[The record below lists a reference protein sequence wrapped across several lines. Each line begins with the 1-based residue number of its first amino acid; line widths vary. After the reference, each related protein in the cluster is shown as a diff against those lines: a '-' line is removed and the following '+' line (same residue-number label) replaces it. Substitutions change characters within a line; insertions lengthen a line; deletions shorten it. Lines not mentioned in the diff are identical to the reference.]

1 MGQYVIS
8 YDLHQEGRD
17 YEKIKAGIFSLK
29 DYVKILESVW
39 LVNHP
44 YTAAEVREHMKV
56 FMDGNDSIMVIEI
69 GAGWATWKCSAAA
82 NNWLAKHRP

>member
-8 YDLHQEGRD
+8 YDLHQAGRD
-17 YEKIKAGIFSLK
+17 YEKIKKGVESLS

-44 YTAAEVREHMKV
+44 YTAAQIRDHLRV
-56 FMDGNDSIMVIEI
+56 FMDDNDSIMVIEI
-69 GAGWATWKCSAAA
+69 GTNWATWNCNAAA
-82 NNWLAKHRP
+82 MAWLKGHRP

>member
-69 GAGWATWKCSAAA
+69 GTGWATSKCSAAA